1 MTQTRKWVL
10 GTGLAVV
17 LLLAAGWFLLVAPQR
32 SEATALAEQAQA
44 QRDANVHLQLKIQ
57 QLSAQAADLAAEE
70 ERLAELR
77 VKVPQTPELPPL
89 VRLLTAAAAA
99 SGADLRALAPGEPTL
114 LVDPA
119 AAPVAPPVDAGGTA
133 AAAPPAAAP
142 AAAPAQAA
150 AQAAAPGA
158 VSAPVAAGAATGS
171 LHFLPLTVTTEG
183 TYSQLV
189 AFLDAVEELDRSL
202 LVTGLTLSS
211 ERDEQTGG
219 VGVTATIQTRAFLSP
234 PAPGV
239 ATPVPTAPV
248 PGETPVPVPG
258 TAAQA
263 QPSAATSPSP
273 PSPPS
278 ASSQETP

>member
-1 MTQTRKWVL
+1 MTQTRRWVL

-32 SEATALAEQAQA
+32 SEAAALAEQAQA
-44 QRDANVHLQLKIQ
+44 QRDANDQLQLKIQ
-57 QLSAQAADLAAEE
+57 QLTAQAADLAAEE

-77 VKVPQTPELPPL
+77 VKVPETPELPPL

-119 AAPVAPPVDAGGTA
+119 AAPVAPPADSGGTA
-133 AAAPPAAAP
+133 AAAGPAAAP
-142 AAAPAQAA
+142 AAGAAP

-158 VSAPVAAGAATGS
+158 VSAPAAASAATGS
-171 LHFLPLTVTTEG
+171 LHFLPLTVTTQG

-211 ERDEQTGG
+211 ERDDQTGG
-219 VGVTATIQTRAFLSP
+219 VGVTATIQTRAFVSP

-248 PGETPVPVPG
+248 PAETPVPTPG

-263 QPSAATSPSP
+263 QPPAATSPS
-273 PSPPS
+273 
-278 ASSQETP
+278 QETP